1 MVVPDQGLKARFIDR
16 NMTLLETLDLRN
28 VDIDAKHVV
37 TDVSKYRGLD
47 QADITDAK
55 NCNFHSVSL

>member
-1 MVVPDQGLKARFIDR
+1 
-16 NMTLLETLDLRN
+16 MTLIETLDLRN
-28 VDIDAKHVV
+28 VDVDAKHVV